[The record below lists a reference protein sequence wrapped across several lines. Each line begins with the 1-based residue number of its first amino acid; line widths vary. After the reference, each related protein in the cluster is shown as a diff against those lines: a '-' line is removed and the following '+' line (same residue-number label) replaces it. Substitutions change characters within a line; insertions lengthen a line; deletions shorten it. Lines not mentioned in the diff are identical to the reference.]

1 MVTFSAAG
9 FIETVLDKA
18 IAVSKDKLQYNKIRV
33 NKMWYSRHFY
43 AARFMIS
50 ELANARSA
58 RVSATEDAALY
69 KYKKNSQSSSR

>member
-18 IAVSKDKLQYNKIRV
+18 IAVFKDKLQYNKI

-50 ELANARSA
+50 ELANARSS
-58 RVSATEDAALY
+58 RISVTEDAALY
-69 KYKKNSQSSSR
+69 KDKKNSQSSSR